1 MGRPLGP
8 CAPSVTVHSRYACGA
23 SQYDRQLLPGGFSLS
38 AAARGTS
45 KYRPVLSAARVS
57 PTIATSQTYRRAS
70 IVASGYVRLPNVDQ
84 PGRHRVGRQS
94 CRGHG
99 CDTLGRWSRMPI
111 EPFSSG
117 SSHGR
122 PKPCWPVAGRLI
134 RTASRAPI
142 RSSSESSSSRLAR
155 TGSPASSSIL
165 EGGPI
170 VYGVELRLHGP
181 CSVNRFRAIVGGE
194 IGLRHAATARLL
206 RELDV
211 ACEAHITHD
220 LEDIFEDEGA
230 ERPVIN
236 DEASADRASDTLVA
250 AVDAHALAFARRYAD
265 VDAVVAFIAEGQ
277 QTNRVPEFE
286 YLFVPALLAA
296 SSRYDDARAALREY
310 RQLPKSSPADEK
322 EYGRF
327 GDDLSAWIDD
337 HAA

>member
-1 MGRPLGP
+1 
-8 CAPSVTVHSRYACGA
+8 
-23 SQYDRQLLPGGFSLS
+23 
-38 AAARGTS
+38 
-45 KYRPVLSAARVS
+45 
-57 PTIATSQTYRRAS
+57 
-70 IVASGYVRLPNVDQ
+70 
-84 PGRHRVGRQS
+84 
-94 CRGHG
+94 
-99 CDTLGRWSRMPI
+99 
-111 EPFSSG
+111 
-117 SSHGR
+117 
-122 PKPCWPVAGRLI
+122 
-134 RTASRAPI
+134 
-142 RSSSESSSSRLAR
+142 
-155 TGSPASSSIL
+155 
-165 EGGPI
+165 
-170 VYGVELRLHGP
+170 LHGP